1 MEIEPVDPTT
11 PDQEMKTYQ
20 VVPTE
25 GNELNKEQDGQTQ
38 KAAENSNHVENLT
51 AVPSTKI
58 YRRRWLMLGIFV
70 LVSMINAFQWIQFS
84 IITDVIANYYQVTN
98 DDVNW
103 TSLVYMI
110 VYIPLI
116 FPGAWIMDRL
126 VRPFLSSF
134 GFLHLFNL
142 IYLFKF
148 FYINY
153 RDCGGRC

>member
-1 MEIEPVDPTT
+1 MEIEPANPTT
-11 PDQEMKTYQ
+11 PEQEMKTYQ

-25 GNELNKEQDGQTQ
+25 GNEPTKDQDGQTQ
-38 KAAENSNHVENLT
+38 KAAENSNHAENLP

-70 LVSMINAFQWIQFS
+70 FVSMINAFQWIQFS
-84 IITDVIANYYQVTN
+84 IITDVIVKYYQVTN

-126 VRPFLSSF
+126 VRPPFLSSCE
-134 GFLHLFNL
+134 FLHLFY
-142 IYLFKF
+142 YLVYLAWFL
-148 FYINY
+148 
-153 RDCGGRC
+153 